1 LRLRKSNIAITN
13 LLMVL
18 LILAS
23 LVIGALIS
31 YMWVMAAFWN
41 MPQNV
46 TTMVVEDVVFPSGD
60 FTYFNVT
67 VINPSTSIADLNLTA
82 FKVVDEAANQTYD
95 VPSTNPAVPFNM
107 TIGTRQTFRCN
118 MNWGDFAGES
128 VRIEPVA
135 GNTSIL
141 SGEYVPPQAK
151 LVISGFNAAENI
163 QYFNL
168 TVQNYPLSAMNLT
181 ISEITV
187 QGLPVTNTTPALPFN
202 LSKSQSQDF
211 QVRSNWG
218 TLTGQNLTIV
228 VKTAEGLEQ
237 TYVTPTI
244 LGAYAYVDD
253 QINFDYNNSTY
264 FNVTIRSA
272 PESTAETTLSAL
284 NLTLSN
290 GTTITPMT
298 NPLLNVLPIKLPS
311 NNSQLIICLWDWT
324 AYRNQSFTVQ
334 VFTKEGFSVQ
344 NKTATTPP
352 AILWNLGPSVFDVGD
367 LQHFSVNVTNMLASV
382 QAINITGVN
391 FNQTST
397 TITPTVIAPGSQ
409 NIIQC
414 TYNWTDFVGS
424 SIGITVNATYDAG
437 QVSISQ
443 TTKLPYFG
451 ITNASFSNFTTGNSY
466 LNITVYDSQ
475 YTKTNATIVQISINT
490 GNTTFVLD
498 GTITSPKIGTQ
509 GYTITPAG
517 EVTFTCP
524 WDWSPYQGQDV
535 TAFVTASDGSQVSRT
550 LKVE

>member
-1 LRLRKSNIAITN
+1 MHPRKSNMAISN
-13 LLMVL
+13 LFMVL

-23 LVIGALIS
+23 LIVGALLS
-31 YMWVMAAFWN
+31 YMWVMGSFWN

-46 TTMVVEDVVFPSGD
+46 TTLAVEDVVFPSGD

-67 VINPSTSIADLNLTA
+67 VINPSNSVADLSLTA

-95 VPSTNPAVPFNM
+95 VPATNPAVPFNM
-107 TIGTRQTFRCN
+107 TIGTRQTFTCT
-118 MNWGDFAGES
+118 MNWGDLAGES

-141 SGEYVPPQAK
+141 SREYTPPEAK
-151 LVISGFNAAENI
+151 LVISSFDASENI
-163 QYFNL
+163 QHFNF
-168 TVQNYPLSAMNLT
+168 TVQSYLLSTMNLT

-187 QGLPVTNTTPALPFN
+187 GGEPVTARTTPGLPFI
-202 LSKSQSQDF
+202 LSKGQSQAF
-211 QVRSNWG
+211 QVERNWG
-218 TLTGQNLTIV
+218 TLTGQNVTIV

-244 LGAYAYVDD
+244 LGAYVYVDEA
-253 QINFDYNNSTY
+253 NFDYTNSTY
-264 FNVTIRSA
+264 FNATVRSA
-272 PESTAETTLSAL
+272 PESTAETTLSVL

-298 NPLLNVLPIKLPS
+298 NPLLSALPIKLPP
-311 NNSQLIICLWDWT
+311 NSSLLIKCFWDWT
-324 AYRNQSFTVQ
+324 AFRNQSFTVQ

-344 NKTATTPP
+344 NKTTTTPH
-352 AILWNLGPSVFDVGD
+352 AILWNVGNMGFDVGD
-367 LQHFSVNVTNMLASV
+367 LQHFNVNVTNMLASV
-382 QAINITGVN
+382 QAIDITGVD

-397 TITPTVIAPGSQ
+397 TITPIVIAPGSQ
-409 NIIQC
+409 NIVQC
-414 TYNWTDFVGS
+414 AYNWTDFIGS
-424 SIGITVNATYDAG
+424 SINITVHATYDAG
-437 QVSISQ
+437 EISISQ

-451 ITNASFSNFTTGNSY
+451 IANASFSNFTTGNPY
-466 LNITVYDSQ
+466 LNITVYNSQ
-475 YTKTNATIVQISINT
+475 YSKTNATIVQISVNT

-509 GYTITPAG
+509 GYMITPAG

-535 TAFVTASDGSQVSRT
+535 TVFVTASDGSQVSRT

>member
-1 LRLRKSNIAITN
+1 MRLRKTNMAIAN
-13 LLMVL
+13 LLMIL

-23 LVIGALIS
+23 LIIGALIS

-46 TTMVVEDVVFPSGD
+46 TTMVVEDVVFPSED

-67 VINPSTSIADLNLTA
+67 VINPSNSISDLNLTA

-95 VPSTNPAVPFNM
+95 VPTTDPAVPFNM
-107 TIGTRQTFRCN
+107 TIGTRQTFMCLK
-118 MNWGDFAGES
+118 NWGDFAGES

-151 LVISGFNAAENI
+151 LVISGFNASQNI

-168 TVQNYPLSAMNLT
+168 TVQNYPLSVMNLT

-202 LSKSQSQDF
+202 LSKSQGQDF

-218 TLTGQNLTIV
+218 NRTGQNLTIV

-244 LGAYAYVDD
+244 LGAHAYVG
-253 QINFDYNNSTY
+253 QPNFDYNNSTY
-264 FNVTIRSA
+264 FNVTVRSA

-344 NKTATTPP
+344 NTTATTPP
-352 AILWNLGPSVFDVGD
+352 AILWNLGDIKFDVGD

-382 QAINITGVN
+382 QAINVTGVD
-391 FNQTST
+391 FNQSST
-397 TITPTVIAPGSQ
+397 TITPTVVAPGSQ
-409 NIIQC
+409 NTVQC

-424 SIGITVNATYDAG
+424 SIGITVHATYDAG
-437 QVSISQ
+437 QISISQ
-443 TTKLPYFG
+443 TAKLPYFG
-451 ITNASFSNFTTGNSY
+451 IANASFSNFSTGNPY

-475 YTKTNATIVQISINT
+475 YSKTNATIVQISVNA
-490 GNTTFVLD
+490 GNSTFVLD
-498 GTITSPKIGTQ
+498 GTIANPKIGTQ

-524 WDWSPYQGQDV
+524 WDRSPYLGKDV
-535 TAFVTASDGSQVSRT
+535 TIIVTASDDSQVSTT